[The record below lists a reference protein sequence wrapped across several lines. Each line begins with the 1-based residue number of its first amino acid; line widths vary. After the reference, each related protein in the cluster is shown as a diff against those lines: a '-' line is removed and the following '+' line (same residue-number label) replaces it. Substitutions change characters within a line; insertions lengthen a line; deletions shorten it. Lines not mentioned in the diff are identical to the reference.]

1 MHLNLG
7 FHWLEP
13 PLMVTRKDSRCP
25 DEGCLWSF
33 CGSDFP
39 VSWLFFFNNL
49 FFCCCC
55 SNLEENCCVRPL
67 YIDFRQDLGWK
78 WVHEPKGYY
87 ANFCSGPCPYLRSSD
102 TTHSTVWYRVMP
114 YGVLGLSWPGHLFKK
129 DAWRA
134 AGWMSGWMMIWGV
147 KSLMVKVLISAQ
159 LQWATLYPL

>member
-1 MHLNLG
+1 MYVSIPSMSLG
-7 FHWLEP
+7 FWSSTEENAF
-13 PLMVTRKDSRCP
+13 MVNTAQCTWTWGPTDQSHL
-25 DEGCLWSF
+25 LWWPGRTPGAQMRATCGVFMLVISLSVFFSF
-33 CGSDFP
+33 FS
-39 VSWLFFFNNL
+39 NL
-49 FFCCCC
+49 FFNCC

-129 DAWRA
+129 DAWWA
-134 AGWMSGWMMIWGV
+134 AC
-147 KSLMVKVLISAQ
+147 
-159 LQWATLYPL
+159 